1 MPGLGFDMATSQGP
15 VLVPKEKLS
24 AVEEALLSSTRDPKS
39 GVSFDDRVGTVGE
52 QVRRASSE
60 ASELEISVTELRKL
74 AKDNSVTTT
83 KLSIGRRVLR
93 TVIGFFIAASIG
105 VGATV
110 AWQSHDDG
118 AGKIIPD
125 WAVTSLSSLSSA
137 LTAKSPSHIDVAAE
151 RTLPTAVQ
159 ASANETAPL
168 QPAPYPRAPSLP
180 ALAAPSAEYV
190 EQVQTVARNLDAL
203 RRNVAELAAKQEK
216 MSLNIAKL
224 QAADKEIRQ
233 KLAAPRKTV
242 PIASQQS
249 VAQASSARAP
259 PQATAQSNTQS
270 PSAQSLSTQTGSEGR
285 PGHVIRPVLRED

>member
-1 MPGLGFDMATSQGP
+1 
-15 VLVPKEKLS
+15 
-24 AVEEALLSSTRDPKS
+24 
-39 GVSFDDRVGTVGE
+39 
-52 QVRRASSE
+52 
-60 ASELEISVTELRKL
+60 
-74 AKDNSVTTT
+74 
-83 KLSIGRRVLR
+83 
-93 TVIGFFIAASIG
+93 
-105 VGATV
+105 
-110 AWQSHDDG
+110 
-118 AGKIIPD
+118 
-125 WAVTSLSSLSSA
+125 
-137 LTAKSPSHIDVAAE
+137 
-151 RTLPTAVQ
+151 
-159 ASANETAPL
+159 
-168 QPAPYPRAPSLP
+168 LP
-180 ALAAPSAEYV
+180 ALAAPSAELV